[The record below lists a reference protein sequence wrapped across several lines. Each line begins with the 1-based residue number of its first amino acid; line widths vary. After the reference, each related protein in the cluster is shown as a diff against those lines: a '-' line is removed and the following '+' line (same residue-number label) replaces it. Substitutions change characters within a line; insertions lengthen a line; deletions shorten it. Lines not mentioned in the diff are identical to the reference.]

1 MQTEKQ
7 YLRQGFIYKI
17 GIRGMVFVKT
27 PNGWM
32 RSTVT
37 CEELEKIEKARQA
50 SINRTVMRNVNDYK
64 LA

>member
-32 RSTVT
+32 RSSVSRA
-37 CEELEKIEKARQA
+37 ELEHAEALRQKILG
-50 SINRTVMRNVNDYK
+50 RTSMKNVNDYK